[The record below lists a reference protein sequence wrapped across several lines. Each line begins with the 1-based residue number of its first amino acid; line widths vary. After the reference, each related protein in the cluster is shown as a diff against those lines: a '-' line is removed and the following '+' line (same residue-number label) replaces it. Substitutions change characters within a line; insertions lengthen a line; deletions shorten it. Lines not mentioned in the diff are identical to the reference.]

1 MVVLIILLFI
11 EFLYHLVTDF
21 TKITKGININHNAF
35 VRILIFGIVL
45 ILDYSLGI
53 LLMTIYL
60 TSFNITLNLLRGY
73 SPKYLGRKAKTD
85 RLIRF
90 IKINPIVLY
99 VIINLIALTLYLYEK
114 VDFRFSSIIE

>member
-1 MVVLIILLFI
+1 MVIFIILLFI

-21 TKITKGININHNAF
+21 TKIIKGININHNAF
-35 VRILIFGIVL
+35 VRILIFGIVF
-45 ILDYSLGI
+45 ILDYSLSI

-73 SPKYLGRKAKTD
+73 SSKYLGRKAKTD

-90 IKINPIVLY
+90 MKINPIVLY
-99 VIINLIALTLYLYEK
+99 VIINLIALTVYLYEK